1 MNERQYLTVA
11 YAEKDQAKALGAR
24 WDAMARRWF
33 VPEGVNP
40 DGFARWLP
48 ASLVSPAAETTVFAF
63 SESPEVTT
71 ETPDLGMRL
80 SELMNQANRALQLA
94 LPRAVW
100 VVAEITELSQRQGHV
115 YLTLAESVQG
125 QQLAQVKATI
135 WASLR
140 DVLFRNFEQVTGQ
153 QLSAGMKV
161 LLSVEVTIHARFGL
175 SLNVVDINPSFT
187 LGDQEAK
194 LQQIRAQLKAQGLWQ
209 QNKQRALAPDFYR
222 IAVLAPAQ
230 AAGLGD
236 FRSDA
241 NQLSASELCQFDYYH
256 ASFQGVSAVS
266 ELTQT
271 LNQIRQAHEKSPY
284 DALVIIRGGGAKQDL
299 MFLND
304 VSLASAVC
312 CFPIPIFTGIGH
324 ERDSTILDEV
334 AFARF
339 DTPSKTIA
347 FIRQHIIDAAQ
358 SASVAWQRIQQAS
371 TAQLQLARHHISE
384 FKHLIQQRSQ
394 QQLADAK
401 QHLATHWLSC
411 QHSAQLSLNAQRQ
424 QLSHWQTQL
433 QWSGQHHCQRHQ
445 QQLQQWQQ
453 TLLPL
458 AEQRLKQQTQ
468 QLRHFHQLIQLMH
481 PKRLLDQGYLLARTE
496 TGEVITTAEQVAR
509 LPQLRLTFSDGSI
522 SVTPQQNSLTLTET
536 EQDV

>member
-48 ASLVSPAAETTVFAF
+48 ASLVSPAADTTVFSF

-80 SELMNQANRALQLA
+80 SELMNQVNRALQLA

-140 DVLFRNFEQVTGQ
+140 DGLFRNFEQVTGQ
-153 QLSAGMKV
+153 VLSAGMKV
-161 LLSVEVTIHARFGL
+161 LLSVEVSIHARFGL
-175 SLNVVDINPSFT
+175 SLNVVNINPSFT

-194 LQQIRAQLKAQGLWQ
+194 LQQIRTQLKAQGLWQ
-209 QNKQRALAPDFYR
+209 LNKQKTLASDFYR

-241 NQLSASELCQFDYYH
+241 NQLSDMGLCQFDYYH

-266 ELTQT
+266 ELTQA
-271 LNQIRQAHEKSPY
+271 LGQIQQTHEKSSY

-304 VSLASAVC
+304 LSLASAVC
-312 CFPIPIFTGIGH
+312 SFPIPIFTGIGH

-347 FIRQHIIDAAQ
+347 FIRQHIVDAAQ
-358 SASVAWQRIQQAS
+358 SASAAWQRIQQAS
-371 TAQLQLARHHISE
+371 SGHLQLALHQVNE
-384 FKHLIQQRSQ
+384 LKHRVQQHSQ
-394 QQLADAK
+394 QQLAKAK
-401 QHLATHWLSC
+401 QQLSAYWLSC
-411 QHSAQLSLNAQRQ
+411 THSAQLSLKAQQQ
-424 QLSHWQTQL
+424 QLAHWQTQL

-453 TLLPL
+453 TLLPVAERLL
-458 AEQRLKQQTQ
+458 AQENR
-468 QLRHFHQLIQLMH
+468 QLEHHHQLVRSMH
-481 PKRLLDQGYLLARTE
+481 PRRLLAQGYVLARNE
-496 TGEVITTAEQVAR
+496 AGQVITSAEQVAS
-509 LPQLRLTFSDGSI
+509 LPQLQLTFSDGSI
-522 SVTPQQNSLTLTET
+522 SVTPQPNTLTLTEAN
-536 EQDV
+536 

>member
-1 MNERQYLTVA
+1 MSERLYLTVV

-33 VPEGVNP
+33 VPDGVNA
-40 DGFARWLP
+40 DAFARWLP
-48 ASLVSPAAETTVFAF
+48 ASLVIPEAETAAFTF
-63 SESPEVTT
+63 SETPVVNT
-71 ETPDLGMRL
+71 ETSAQGMRL

-94 LPRAVW
+94 LPKAVW
-100 VVAEITELSQRQGHV
+100 VVAEITELSQRQGHL
-115 YLTLAESVQG
+115 YLTLAESQQG

-135 WASLR
+135 WANSREGL
-140 DVLFRNFEQVTGQ
+140 LSHFEQVTGQ
-153 QLSAGMKV
+153 ILSAGMKV
-161 LLSVEVTIHARFGL
+161 LLSVEVSIHARFGL

-194 LQQIRAQLKAQGLWQ
+194 LQQIRAQLKSQGLWSL
-209 QNKQRALAPDFYR
+209 NKQKHLSRDFAR
-222 IAVLAPAQ
+222 VAVLAPAQ

-241 NQLSASELCQFDYYH
+241 NQLTAVALCEFDYYH
-256 ASFQGVSAVS
+256 ASFQGVSAVT
-266 ELTQT
+266 ELTQALT
-271 LNQIRQAHEKSPY
+271 QIQQTHEEKPY

-299 MFLND
+299 MFLNEL
-304 VSLASAVC
+304 SLATAVC
-312 CFPIPIFTGIGH
+312 RFPIPVLTGIGH

-347 FIRQHIIDAAQ
+347 FIRQHIVDAAQ
-358 SASVAWQRIQQAS
+358 SASSAWQRIQQAS
-371 TAQLQLARHHISE
+371 TAQLQLARHHITE

-401 QHLATHWLSC
+401 QHLASHWLNC

-424 QLSHWQTQL
+424 QLAHWQTQL
-433 QWSGQHHCQRHQ
+433 RWTAQHHSQRHQ
-445 QQLQQWQQ
+445 QQLAQWQQ
-453 TLLPL
+453 SLLPL
-458 AEQRLKQQTQ
+458 AEQRLKQQAQ
-468 QLRHFHQLIQLMH
+468 QLNHFHQLIQLMH

-496 TGEVITTAEQVAR
+496 TGQVVTSAEQVAE
-509 LPQLRLTFSDGSI
+509 LNQVRLTFSDGSI
-522 SVTPQQNSLTLTET
+522 CITPNKNTLTLTEA
-536 EQDV
+536 E

>member
-1 MNERQYLTVA
+1 MSERLYLTVA

-33 VPEGVNP
+33 VPEGLNA
-40 DGFARWLP
+40 DAFTRWLP
-48 ASLVSPAAETTVFAF
+48 ASLVMPVAETAAF
-63 SESPEVTT
+63 TFNESPVVST
-71 ETPDLGMRL
+71 ESTAQGMRL

-94 LPRAVW
+94 LPKAVW
-100 VVAEITELSQRQGHV
+100 VVAEITELSQRQGHL
-115 YLTLAESVQG
+115 YLTLAESQQG

-135 WASLR
+135 WASSREGL
-140 DVLFRNFEQVTGQ
+140 LSHFEQVTGQ
-153 QLSAGMKV
+153 VLSAGMKV
-161 LLSVEVTIHARFGL
+161 LLSVEVSIHARFGL

-209 QNKQRALAPDFYR
+209 RNKQQTLASDIYR
-222 IAVLAPAQ
+222 VAVLAPAQ

-241 NQLSASELCQFDYYH
+241 NQLSEMGLCQFDYYH

-266 ELTQT
+266 ELTQA
-271 LNQIRQAHEKSPY
+271 LGKIQQAHEKSPY
-284 DALVIIRGGGAKQDL
+284 DALVVIRGGGAKQDL

-304 VSLASAVC
+304 LSLASAVC
-312 CFPIPIFTGIGH
+312 RFPIPVLTGIGH

-347 FIRQHIIDAAQ
+347 FIRQHIVDAAQ
-358 SASVAWQRIQQAS
+358 SASGAWQRIQQAS
-371 TAQLQLARHHISE
+371 TAQLQLARHYITE

-401 QHLATHWLSC
+401 QQLASHWLSC
-411 QHSAQLSLNAQRQ
+411 QHSAQLSLNAQGQ
-424 QLSHWQTQL
+424 QLAHWQTQL
-433 QWSGQHHCQRHQ
+433 RWTAQHHCQQHQ
-445 QQLQQWQQ
+445 QQLAQWQQ
-453 TLLPL
+453 SLLPL

-468 QLRHFHQLIQLMH
+468 QLNHFHQLVQSIH
-481 PKRLLDQGYLLARTE
+481 PKRLLAQGYLLARTE
-496 TGEVITTAEQVAR
+496 TGQVVTSAEQVAG
-509 LPQLRLTFSDGSI
+509 LSQMKLTFSDGSI
-522 SVTPQQNSLTLTET
+522 YVTPNKNTLTLTEA
-536 EQDV
+536 E